1 MFFLIRIFVFWL
13 LIYSMSF
20 ANEVKVFDFT
30 EVELSKLEVRK
41 VRGADKRDYFQLDQM
56 KMVIS

>member
-41 VRGADKRDYFQLDQM
+41 
-56 KMVIS
+56 